1 MAPEQ
6 RLIDANHIVEVAE
19 HAYSEWNL
27 AMAAADG
34 QRQISQVYKMK
45 ELCKAVKAVADAAP
59 TVDAVEVVRC
69 KDCKDCDTFYPRKE
83 IGKEPIQVWYCNRYR
98 CHRDPDDF
106 CSHGERRTDDV
117 Q

>member
-1 MAPEQ
+1 MAAEQ
-6 RLIDANHIVEVAE
+6 RLIDVDAQIASIKKQYCAPCKEHGQDYNEVRCR
-19 HAYSEWNL
+19 SCWVD
-27 AMAAADG
+27 DG
-34 QRQISQVYKMK
+34 IDFL
-45 ELCKAVKAVADAAP
+45 EDAP